1 MSTVAV
7 RTAATTTATTTVTP
21 DLLLQPVP
29 EVLGALGRTREG
41 LTSSQALTQ
50 LGISGPNALSVR
62 HRSTI
67 WSSVVRQLTHPL
79 ALLLWVAAILAATTQ
94 GPTLACAILAVIV
107 LNAGFAV
114 VQERHAEHAVEA
126 LASYLPQ
133 HASVVRDGQRT
144 DVPATSIVPGDLL
157 AIEEGAAICADTKL
171 LSGAIEVDMSSLT
184 GESAPV
190 ARQALEATDLTSR
203 ATPFPTRVID
213 ALDVAL
219 SGTTCTSG
227 EALGLVVHTGMATEL
242 GRIATLSG
250 RPRTESSP
258 LELQVRRVAWLIA
271 AVATAVGVAFLPLGV
286 AAGLSWTDA
295 SVFAI
300 GLLVANVPEG
310 LLPTIT
316 LALAVGVA
324 DLARRGGLVKRL
336 SAIETLGSTDVICT
350 DKTGTLTQN
359 RMHLHSAWDA
369 TGHHPATPTTK
380 RDLAMVLAVCST
392 ADLETRS
399 GDPTELALLEA
410 ASGWM
415 DPEKFAAGPHL
426 GSPCASHDGYLILR
440 FDPRLR
446 LMTVVSPA
454 AAGPERDGVPRRTAM
469 TKGAPEAV
477 MRAATHVMNDDGA
490 VTGLSSAD
498 RSAILGRLDDLADQ
512 GLRLIACARRDLGPS
527 LVEED
532 RHQIEAELTLVGF
545 VALSD
550 PLREA
555 VPAAVS
561 SAHAAGI
568 TVHVITGD
576 NGSTASAIAAAAGIG
591 TWSPPGSPGAM
602 GAPAPGLSRP
612 GVVTGEQVDAMSQAQ
627 LDNLLESGQ
636 EMVFARST
644 PENKLTIASSLQ
656 AAGHVVAMTG
666 DGVNDAPALRQ
677 ADIGVAMGRSGT
689 DVAREAA
696 TMVLTD
702 DDFAT
707 IIGAVEAGRR
717 VYDNVRK
724 FILYIFAHAVP
735 EVVPFLLFALS
746 GGAIPLGLTV
756 IQILVIDL
764 GTETVPALALGREK
778 AEPGIM
784 QRPPRSRSEG
794 IITGRMLVRA
804 WAVLGTVSALLVT
817 AGFLWVL
824 LRAGWHPGTPTGS
837 GAALHDT
844 YLQATTMTFAG
855 IVACQVGTAL
865 AARTD
870 HVSLVRVGLF
880 SNRLLLVGIL
890 FELTVTAAVVYLPVA
905 HDILGTRSLGLSE
918 LGVLAVFPVVVWG
931 ADELFRANGRR
942 WTPQRLDEAVFEPA
956 PSENAK
962 GHGVEVTI
970 DPAAVGQP
978 SP

>member
-1 MSTVAV
+1 M
-7 RTAATTTATTTVTP
+7 TATATP
-21 DLLLQPVP
+21 DLVLLPVP
-29 EVLGALGRTREG
+29 DVLDGLSCSSGG
-41 LTSSQALTQ
+41 LTSEQARTRLDA
-50 LGISGPNALSVR
+50 SGPNALSVR
-62 HRSTI
+62 RTSTL
-67 WSSVVRQLTHPL
+67 WSSVARQLTHPL

-94 GPTLACAILAVIV
+94 GPALACAILAVIA

-126 LASYLPQ
+126 LASYLPP
-133 HASVVRDGQRT
+133 HATVVRNGARTEVAAT
-144 DVPATSIVPGDLL
+144 DVVPGDLL
-157 AIEEGAAICADTKL
+157 VIEEGAAVCADVKL
-171 LSGAIEVDMSSLT
+171 LSGAVELDMSSVT

-190 ARQALEATDLTSR
+190 VRQADEA
-203 ATPFPTRVID
+203 ATTESSGRPARVID
-213 ALDVAL
+213 ASDVAL

-227 EALGLVVHTGMATEL
+227 DALGVVVHTGMATEL

-258 LELQVRRVAWLIA
+258 LEQQVRRVAWIIA
-271 AVATAVGVAFLPLGV
+271 AVATGIGVAFLPLGV
-286 AAGLSWTDA
+286 AAGLSWSEA

-359 RMHLHSAWDA
+359 RMHLQSVWDA
-369 TGHHPATPTTK
+369 TGDHPPSPST
-380 RDLAMVLAVCST
+380 RHELAVVIAACST
-392 ADLETRS
+392 ADLEAGS

-410 ASGWM
+410 ASSWM
-415 DPEKFAAGPHL
+415 PTEEFAAGPHL
-426 GSPCASHDGYLILR
+426 GSPGSDHDGYRVLR

-446 LMTVVSPA
+446 LMTVVSNRPGDPA
-454 AAGPERDGVPRRTAM
+454 RTAGSGPTAM

-477 MRAATHVMNDDGA
+477 LGAAAHVLTGDGD
-490 VTGLSSAD
+490 VVPLRSSD
-498 RSAILGRLDDLADQ
+498 RSAILARLEALADR
-512 GLRLIACARRDLGPS
+512 GLRLIACARRDLDPS
-527 LVEED
+527 LVDRDRARIEED
-532 RHQIEAELTLVGF
+532 LTLVGF

-550 PLREA
+550 PVREA
-555 VPAAVS
+555 VPAAVAG
-561 SAHAAGI
+561 AHAAGI

-576 NGSTASAIAAAAGIG
+576 NGSTAAAVASAAGIG
-591 TWSPPGSPGAM
+591 AWRGPGALDAD
-602 GAPAPGLSRP
+602 GRDLGKP
-612 GVVTGEQVDAMSQAQ
+612 GVVTGLEVDSMSEAQ
-627 LDNLLESGQ
+627 LDALLASGR
-636 EMVFARST
+636 ETVFARST
-644 PENKLTIASSLQ
+644 PENKLRIASRLQ

-707 IIGAVEAGRR
+707 IIRAVESGRR

-735 EVVPFLLFALS
+735 EIVPFLLFALS
-746 GGAIPLGLTV
+746 GGAVPLGLTV

-764 GTETVPALALGREK
+764 GTETVPALALGRERS
-778 AEPGIM
+778 EPGIM
-784 QRPPRSRSEG
+784 ERPPRSRHEG

-804 WAVLGTVSALLVT
+804 WAVLGTVSAVLVT
-817 AGFLWVL
+817 AGYLWVL
-824 LRAGWHPGTPTGS
+824 LRGGWHLGAPTGPGTS
-837 GAALHDT
+837 LHAT

-855 IVACQVGTAL
+855 IVACQIGTAL

-870 HVSLVRVGLF
+870 HVSLLRVGLF

-890 FELTVTAAVVYLPVA
+890 FELVVTAAVVYLPVA
-905 HDILGTRSLGLSE
+905 HDLLGTRSLGISE
-918 LGVLAVFPVVVWG
+918 VGVLAVFPVVVWG
-931 ADELFRANGRR
+931 ADELFRAYGRR
-942 WTPQRLDEAVFEPA
+942 TPALPDPGGAAGVSRPVPA
-956 PSENAK
+956 SGSTTAA
-962 GHGVEVTI
+962 GTAL
-970 DPAAVGQP
+970 PAR
-978 SP
+978 S